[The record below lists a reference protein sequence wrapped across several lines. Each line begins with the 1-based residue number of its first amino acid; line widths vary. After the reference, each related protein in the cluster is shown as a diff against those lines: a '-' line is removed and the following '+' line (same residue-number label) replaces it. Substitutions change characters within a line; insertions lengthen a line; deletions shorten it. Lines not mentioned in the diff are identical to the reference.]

1 MVYACLASATED
13 AERSRWTTMER
24 LKPHAGW
31 RACSAAISDAS
42 CTWPWVRVRVG
53 ISIVV
58 QVRAGVG
65 LGLGLGRVRIRVSCD
80 LGDEL
85 H

>member
-53 ISIVV
+53 INFR
-58 QVRAGVG
+58 VRVRVS
-65 LGLGLGRVRIRVSCD
+65 LGLGLLFG
-80 LGDEL
+80 
-85 H
+85 

>member
-42 CTWPWVRVRVG
+42 CTWPWVRVRIGINFRVRVG
-53 ISIVV
+53 VS
-58 QVRAGVG
+58 
-65 LGLGLGRVRIRVSCD
+65 LGLGLLFG
-80 LGDEL
+80 
-85 H
+85 